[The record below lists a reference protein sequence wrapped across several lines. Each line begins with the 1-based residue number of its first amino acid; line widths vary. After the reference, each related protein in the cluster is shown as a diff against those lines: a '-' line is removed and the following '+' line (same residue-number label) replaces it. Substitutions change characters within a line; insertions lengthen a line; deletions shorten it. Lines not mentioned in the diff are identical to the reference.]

1 MTEGKGGGGW
11 SAPWVVGLLGL
22 ALMIGGWKLAT
33 YVPAPEGDQE
43 RRLEELRGAA
53 EASARSGDPEAARL
67 ERKLPRRTPPYQAQ
81 GRLVLF
87 GGLLLF
93 IVAGVLMYRHKPAPE
108 PPPEDEEA

>member
-1 MTEGKGGGGW
+1 MAEENSGG
-11 SAPWVVGLLGL
+11 SRPTPWVVGLLGL

-33 YVPAPEGDQE
+33 YVPAPSGDQE

-53 EASARSGDPEAARL
+53 EASARAGDPEGTRL
-67 ERKLPRRTPPYQAQ
+67 ERKLPQRMPPYQPQ

-108 PPPEDEEA
+108 PRPEDEP